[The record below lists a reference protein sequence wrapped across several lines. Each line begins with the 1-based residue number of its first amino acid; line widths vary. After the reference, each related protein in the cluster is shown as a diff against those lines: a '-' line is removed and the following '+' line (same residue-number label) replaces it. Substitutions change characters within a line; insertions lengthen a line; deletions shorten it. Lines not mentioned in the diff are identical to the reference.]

1 MRMIIFLL
9 TLLFIMTNF
18 LPIRAQP
25 SEAIDQYLNEVYLNH
40 VMPGFS
46 VVVTDKIEVVFSAS
60 YGFTEVGGT
69 KPFTAQT
76 VNPVGSLT
84 KSITALAIMQLMEA
98 GKIHLDHPVK
108 HYIPEFTTANP
119 SKSNRITVRMLLNNT
134 AGLSGDIAP
143 TYDTSE
149 SSVEHLVKTLSNTFI
164 LTNPGKVYQYSNIG
178 FSLAGL
184 LVNRVSRQP
193 YAEYVRDNIFAPL
206 NMHRS
211 WVLPPVN
218 SPSSTDHYPGIDRVI
233 TDQSEEIRSG
243 EFVAAGQYTQSTT
256 ADLANYL
263 RLYLNSGL
271 FNNKRV
277 VADSLIHQMWKH
289 QIDFLGLSVGEGG
302 DSQRYQYGL
311 GWMIS
316 EIDERKIIH
325 HGGSTGTASSFT
337 MIDPEN
343 GLAASLLTNVDLTL
357 IDRYQYDFG
366 LTIVNNVLHLAAGNS
381 ITDFASPTEPDQ
393 TLNQYQLSED
403 RFANYTGVY
412 RHKSGGDHFVY
423 FGNPSLEISEVGN
436 ELKGTVYRTGQV
448 INEFKLDFVNP
459 SLAVT
464 RNVASPTYLR
474 FQLGRSGKVNSVYC
488 FGMELSRAD
497 NRQNLETTPYQFESL
512 TFSLPSQWESLPTQ
526 NGLKLL
532 NPEGLMVEINNDSV
546 EGLSSSI
553 TTTPSPYYLNIIHWK
568 KRADISQKSSSE
580 KLVTTFS
587 TLRDGQPINVKF
599 TSAPEVHSYLLQTIG
614 KRFLSGIVPFTEKGS
629 TTQLQK
635 ESVK

>member
-1 MRMIIFLL
+1 
-9 TLLFIMTNF
+9 
-18 LPIRAQP
+18 
-25 SEAIDQYLNEVYLNH
+25 
-40 VMPGFS
+40 GFS

-119 SKSNRITVRMLLNNT
+119 SKSDHVTVRMLLSNT
-134 AGLSGDIAP
+134 AGLSADVAP
-143 TYDTSE
+143 TYDISE
-149 SSVEHLVKTLSNTFI
+149 SSVEHLTKTLSNTFI
-164 LTNPGKVYQYSNIG
+164 LTNPGEVYQYSNLG
-178 FSLAGL
+178 FSIAGL
-184 LVNRVSRQP
+184 LISRVSGQP

-206 NMHRS
+206 NMRRS
-211 WVLPPVN
+211 WVLPPATT
-218 SPSSTDHYPGIDRVI
+218 SSSTDHYPGIDRVI

-263 RLYLNSGL
+263 GLYLNSGL

-277 VADSLIHQMWKH
+277 VADSLIHQMWDP
-289 QIDFLGLSVGEGG
+289 QIDFPGLSLDEGG
-302 DSQRYQYGL
+302 DGQRYQYGL

-316 EIDERKIIH
+316 KIDGRKIIH

-357 IDRYQYDFG
+357 IDRYQYAFG
-366 LTIVNNVLHLAAGNS
+366 LTIVNNVLHLAARSSTTN
-381 ITDFASPTEPDQ
+381 FASPTKPDP
-393 TLNQYQLSED
+393 TLNQYQLSEN

-474 FQLGRSGKVNSVYC
+474 FQLGRSGKVNSAYC
-488 FGMELSRAD
+488 FGMELSKAD
-497 NRQNLETTPYQFESL
+497 NRQNTEATSYQFELL

-526 NGLKLL
+526 GGVKFSS
-532 NPEGLMVEINNDSV
+532 PEGLLIEINNDS
-546 EGLSSSI
+546 
-553 TTTPSPYYLNIIHWK
+553 
-568 KRADISQKSSSE
+568 E
-580 KLVTTFS
+580 KEL
-587 TLRDGQPINVKF
+587 
-599 TSAPEVHSYLLQTIG
+599 
-614 KRFLSGIVPFTEKGS
+614 
-629 TTQLQK
+629 
-635 ESVK
+635 